1 MRKVISEAFQ
11 KVNNSN
17 KISKKNN
24 SNYRHNYH
32 FEDFSLKM
40 LPLKTRISG

>member
-1 MRKVISEAFQ
+1 MKKVISEAFQ

-24 SNYRHNYH
+24 SII
-32 FEDFSLKM
+32 D
-40 LPLKTRISG
+40 TIIISKISP